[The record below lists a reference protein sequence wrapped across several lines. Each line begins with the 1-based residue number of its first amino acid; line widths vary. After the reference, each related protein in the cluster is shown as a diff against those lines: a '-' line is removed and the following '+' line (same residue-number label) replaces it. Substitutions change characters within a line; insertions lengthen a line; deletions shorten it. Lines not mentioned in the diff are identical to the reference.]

1 MIIVCPFICKSM
13 YVLIN
18 STVDSRA
25 QTIQTRNPMY
35 MYMYTNKSSTSQ
47 GLYNIHAGQV
57 LDQHLDS
64 RPGSVHHAKQ
74 EQ

>member
-1 MIIVCPFICKSM
+1 MIIVCPFICKSMYM

-25 QTIQTRNPMY
+25 QTIQTRNP
-35 MYMYTNKSSTSQ
+35 MYTNKSSTSQ